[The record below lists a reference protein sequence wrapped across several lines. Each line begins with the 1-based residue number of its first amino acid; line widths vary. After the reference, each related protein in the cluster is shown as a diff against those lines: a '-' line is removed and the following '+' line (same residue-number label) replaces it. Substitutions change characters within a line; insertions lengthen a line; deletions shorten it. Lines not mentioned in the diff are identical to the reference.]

1 MNDHAG
7 PVVIVGAALAGVSI
21 WIFRDSY
28 RELLSSIEARVAGL
42 AEVGEY
48 ARG

>member
-1 MNDHAG
+1 MNDHAETF
-7 PVVIVGAALAGVSI
+7 VIVGAGLAGAAI
-21 WIFRDSY
+21 WTFRDSY
-28 RELLSSIEARVAGL
+28 RELNSIEARVAGL